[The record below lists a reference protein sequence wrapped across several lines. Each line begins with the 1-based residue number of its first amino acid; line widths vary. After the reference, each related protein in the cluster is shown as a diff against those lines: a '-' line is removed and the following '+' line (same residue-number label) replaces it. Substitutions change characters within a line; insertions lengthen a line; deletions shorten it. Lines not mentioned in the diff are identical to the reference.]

1 MEHMRQA
8 EDSEELEVIE
18 EVLQQRVSIIM
29 AAMEVLVE
37 VIRIHLEAE
46 VPMVLTAVEQ
56 GLILELVSILRQEHL
71 AVHYMPAAELEKT
84 TDHGKHPEALEAVEI
99 LEILERQI
107 LEAVEE
113 ASPMQIPPDMEEAV
127 LL

>member
-56 GLILELVSILRQEHL
+56 GLILE
-71 AVHYMPAAELEKT
+71 
-84 TDHGKHPEALEAVEI
+84 
-99 LEILERQI
+99 
-107 LEAVEE
+107 
-113 ASPMQIPPDMEEAV
+113 
-127 LL
+127 